1 MAGASGKFEAR
12 YYNYVTTDEGAL
24 SRPFPPRNSSP
35 ASFIRING
43 KIRARE
49 VRVIGI
55 DGKQLGVMPLND
67 ALNLARQNGVDLV
80 EIAATA
86 VPPVCRVVDF
96 GKFRYEQ
103 AKKDK
108 ESKKH
113 QHASTVKEVQLSP
126 RIDPHDLS
134 VKVGHAIDFL
144 CEDMK
149 VKVTLR
155 FRGRE
160 MQHTEFGFQVV
171 QKLIAEVAPF
181 GHPDFPPKLIGR
193 GINLMLSPL
202 PRNKRAKNPRL
213 TEGGEDD
220 NHGSEEKP
228 KAKAPTSVS
237 PTHQQPVKINRPEG
251 SDDAGGFSNSPFSKL

>member
-1 MAGASGKFEAR
+1 M
-12 YYNYVTTDEGAL
+12 
-24 SRPFPPRNSSP
+24 SRPFPSRNSSFSG
-35 ASFIRING
+35 SFTRVNG

-49 VRVIGI
+49 VRVIGP
-55 DGKQLGVMPLND
+55 DNKQLGVMPLND
-67 ALNLARQNGVDLV
+67 ALALARQHGVDLV

-86 VPPVCRVVDF
+86 TPPVCRVVDY

-113 QHASTVKEVQLSP
+113 QHATQVKEVQLSP
-126 RIDPHDLS
+126 RIDPHDLG

-149 VKVTLR
+149 VKVTLK

-171 QKLIAEVAPF
+171 EKFLKEVAPY
-181 GHPDFPPKLIGR
+181 GHPDFQPKLLGR
-193 GINLMLSPL
+193 GLNVMISPL
-202 PRNKRAKNPRL
+202 PRNKRAKHP
-213 TEGGEDD
+213 GGEDGHGGNPVETHAPNSSQAAGTSPSSKPTFKLASKPAPSAFG
-220 NHGSEEKP
+220 NHPFAKLDLGPREDAKSE
-228 KAKAPTSVS
+228 S
-237 PTHQQPVKINRPEG
+237 
-251 SDDAGGFSNSPFSKL
+251 

>member
-1 MAGASGKFEAR
+1 M
-12 YYNYVTTDEGAL
+12 
-24 SRPFPPRNSSP
+24 SRPFPPRNTSP

-55 DGKQLGVMPLND
+55 DGNQLGVMPLND
-67 ALNLARQNGVDLV
+67 ALTLARQSGVDLV

-202 PRNKRAKNPRL
+202 PRNKRAKNPRQ
-213 TEGGEDD
+213 TEGGEDA
-220 NHGSEEKP
+220 NHGGEAKP
-228 KAKAPTSVS
+228 KAKPPT
-237 PTHQQPVKINRPEG
+237 PDHPPHQQPVKVKRPEG
-251 SDDAGGFSNSPFSKL
+251 SEDAGGFSNSPFSKL